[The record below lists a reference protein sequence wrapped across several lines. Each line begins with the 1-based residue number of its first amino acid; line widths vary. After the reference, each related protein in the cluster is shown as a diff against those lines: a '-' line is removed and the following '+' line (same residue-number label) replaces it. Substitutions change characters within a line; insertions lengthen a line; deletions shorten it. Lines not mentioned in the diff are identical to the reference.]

1 MYDSI
6 LVPVDLDQPSSW
18 EKALP
23 VAVEYSQIFGA
34 RLHLATVLPDFGT
47 GVVGSYFPPDFE
59 KKAGNEAREKLTRLV
74 REKVPDNLDA
84 DCHVVHGTIHEKILE
99 LAAEIGA
106 DLIVMA
112 SHRPELKDF
121 LIGPNAARVVRHAE
135 MSVLVV
141 RG

>member
-1 MYDSI
+1 MYDCI

-23 VAVEYSQIFGA
+23 IAVEYSQIFGA

-47 GVVGSYFPPDFE
+47 GVVGSYFPPDFVE
-59 KKAGNEAREKLTRLV
+59 KAGNEAREKLTRLV
-74 REKVPDNLDA
+74 RDKVPDNLDA
-84 DCHVVHGTIHEKILE
+84 ECHVAHGTVYEKILE

-112 SHRPELKDF
+112 SHRPQLKDF
-121 LIGPNAARVVRHAE
+121 LIGPNAARVVRHAG

>member
-1 MYDSI
+1 MYDCI

-23 VAVEYSQIFGA
+23 IAVEYSQIFGA
-34 RLHLATVLPDFGT
+34 SLHVATVLPEFGA
-47 GVVGSYFPPDFE
+47 GVVGSYFPADFE
-59 KKAGNEAREKLTRLV
+59 EKAGVEAREKLAGLV
-74 REKVPDNLDA
+74 RDGVPSNLDV
-84 DCHVVHGTIHEKILE
+84 DCHVVHGTVYEKILD
-99 LAAEIGA
+99 LADEVGA

-121 LIGPNAARVVRHAE
+121 LIGPNAARVVRHAN